1 LFTATLPSWHDLPMM
16 NGVTRVYC
24 KSASGQSVQSIC
36 LAQRIKENGVR
47 GVCWVCKQSAS
58 SFRLEKA
65 SHPVLSY
72 IVPWGNLELCYEQAK
87 GSSCHT
93 KEDSLSMSCD
103 ILSYQQGRSRHDCRN
118 HRFRLWHWQEGICS
132 SRWCGDHVRKNCEM
146 IVMSSFV

>member
-1 LFTATLPSWHDLPMM
+1 M
-16 NGVTRVYC
+16 YC

-103 ILSYQQGRSRHDCRN
+103 ILSYATRQVAPRLSQSPFSSMALAGGDLQQSMV
-118 HRFRLWHWQEGICS
+118 W
-132 SRWCGDHVRKNCEM
+132 
-146 IVMSSFV
+146 